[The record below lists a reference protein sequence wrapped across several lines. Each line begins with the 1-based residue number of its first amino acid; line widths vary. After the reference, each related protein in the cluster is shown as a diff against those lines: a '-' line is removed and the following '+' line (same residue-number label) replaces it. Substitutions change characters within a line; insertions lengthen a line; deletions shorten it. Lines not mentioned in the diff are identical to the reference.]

1 MKILELKMKVSFE
14 RSKIYYVTDEAKVN
28 QFIEISSEL
37 KTKAIKV
44 LTKEFGDEIIN
55 SLNITYEFEE
65 KT

>member
-14 RSKIYYVTDEAKVN
+14 RNKIYYVTDEAKVN

-37 KTKAIKV
+37 KAKATKV
-44 LTKEFGDEIIN
+44 LAKEFGDEIIN